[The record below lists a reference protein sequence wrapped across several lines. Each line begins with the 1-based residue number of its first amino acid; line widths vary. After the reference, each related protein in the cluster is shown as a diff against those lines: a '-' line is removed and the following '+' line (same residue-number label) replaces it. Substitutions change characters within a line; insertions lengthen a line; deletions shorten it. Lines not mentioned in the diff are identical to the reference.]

1 MEQIIRVKNFI
12 VMDMVKEI
20 IIIIT
25 KYYYF

>member
-20 IIIIT
+20 IIIIA